1 MDANF
6 FATLKL
12 IAAAEKRHNFR
23 TRSYD
28 VAALALKH
36 PQNVIS
42 VAPALS
48 KAPPPRLP
56 GETRVTKLSD
66 AIHAAVRRAREGGV
80 KGRSGCSI
88 LVHEGVYIDPLSAVG
103 NFPKEFSL
111 EIVGVKNVRLIFETL
126 DCFPISMNLTL
137 RNVSVFDR
145 RLHRFYPA
153 IIVERGGCFEL
164 IRANV
169 HTPKVIAISLKES
182 KLMLVRTTVTDCCTA
197 VCSGKSDLRLTEC
210 VIDSCSPIWPSFSF
224 KDSNCLARNI
234 RCSSSIAQCADF
246 ARSKV
251 TMEDCQF
258 KITS

>member
-1 MDANF
+1 
-6 FATLKL
+6 
-12 IAAAEKRHNFR
+12 
-23 TRSYD
+23 
-28 VAALALKH
+28 
-36 PQNVIS
+36 
-42 VAPALS
+42 
-48 KAPPPRLP
+48 
-56 GETRVTKLSD
+56 
-66 AIHAAVRRAREGGV
+66 
-80 KGRSGCSI
+80 
-88 LVHEGVYIDPLSAVG
+88 
-103 NFPKEFSL
+103 
-111 EIVGVKNVRLIFETL
+111 
-126 DCFPISMNLTL
+126 MNLTL

-182 KLMLVRTTVTDCCTA
+182 KLTLVRTTITDCCTA

-224 KDSNCLARNI
+224 KDSNCVARNI
-234 RCSSSIAQCADF
+234 RCSSSGLQCADF

-258 KITS
+258 RITSYSDESYGCLRIYKGSHVFIRKSTFSNFRMAVTCSDSDTKLIMDDCLVSLEAMSIAFDLMLNAHALVENCQLSCGVVANSCDHKSKRYYPVSQQSDDWRSSAHDSQRYCNASP